1 MRHHYYVEKSLGMY
15 FKNFSLGF
23 AIKSFVTFLF
33 QLSGFE
39 SHCLKNEVIV
49 LNDLWRFFNTNS
61 QGTWKQW
68 DWTLK
73 LLSQIFIREKKSLGL
88 QLWLK
93 DLNLSDEI

>member
-1 MRHHYYVEKSLGMY
+1 MRHHYYVEKSLSMY

-49 LNDLWRFFNTNS
+49 LNDL
-61 QGTWKQW
+61 
-68 DWTLK
+68 
-73 LLSQIFIREKKSLGL
+73 
-88 QLWLK
+88 
-93 DLNLSDEI
+93 

>member
-1 MRHHYYVEKSLGMY
+1 MRHHYNVEKSLGMY

-49 LNDLWRFFNTNS
+49 LNDL
-61 QGTWKQW
+61 
-68 DWTLK
+68 
-73 LLSQIFIREKKSLGL
+73 
-88 QLWLK
+88 
-93 DLNLSDEI
+93 